1 MNSKIIKKYCT
12 KPLQLISSILA
23 KHSYE
28 LARVPGWRFDF
39 ADDKLNW
46 IGKARLKIWK
56 ISLRHELNLE
66 VLVNWYRNIHI
77 KLTLGNDASRLIYV
91 GGWLEPNEL
100 LAAQKILKPGMTA
113 IDVGAN
119 EGHFSLFFASC
130 VHPGGHVVA
139 VEPSEREILALQR
152 NISLNPELEVV
163 VQKSACG
170 DHEGEAILL
179 IADAEHRGQNTLGSF
194 VYDCTRI
201 AARQKTR
208 IFTLDQLVEQQR
220 LQHVHFIKIDV
231 EGAEDLVVEGA
242 RNTLMVFRPVLLLEI
257 LEPALR
263 QQRASGAALL
273 HKLGKLGYAILILR
287 QQDGMWQLWHENSGV
302 PLSENILAVP
312 QDGKDHYLQILN
324 KG

>member
-1 MNSKIIKKYCT
+1 MFFPSF
-12 KPLQLISSILA
+12 LAGLFQISRYDLSA
-23 KHSYE
+23 
-28 LARVPGWRFDF
+28 VPGWRFGY
-39 ADDKLNW
+39 ADSRLDWK
-46 IGKARLKIWK
+46 GKVRLKIWK
-56 ISLRHELNLE
+56 RSLGSTEKTK
-66 VLVNWYRNIHI
+66 VLIRWYRGIELELI
-77 KLTLGNDASRLIYV
+77 LGNDASKLIYV
-91 GGWLEPNEL
+91 GGLIEPNEL

-130 VHPGGHVVA
+130 VHPGGRVVA

-152 NISLNPELEVV
+152 NISLNPELDVA

-170 DHEGEAILL
+170 DYEGEATLL

-194 VYDCTRI
+194 VYDCTKI
-201 AARQKTR
+201 AARQKTK
-208 IFTLDQLVEQQR
+208 IFTLDQLVEQHR

-263 QQRASGAALL
+263 QQRTSGAALL
-273 HKLGKLGYAILILR
+273 RKLGKLGYAILILR
-287 QQDGMWQLWHENSGV
+287 QQDGMWQPWQENSGV

-324 KG
+324 KD